1 MDQYTIKST
10 TPLAFHNF
18 FYKFSLP
25 LGFILTFAQLAM
37 YLEEMERFSFLHVL
51 DITHYAL
58 HLILATISFWGLR
71 YMLPYAW
78 YSTMT
83 FLAVNCL
90 FALITV
96 FVAYI
101 LNPAALPN
109 TIPNLTTSCIYSFLV
124 GLYYWKRKKL
134 FIPAAPAPAP
144 PKPGPYGWKG
154 PSSAAAKPEDA
165 PVYVSS
171 VPEMALPEQPNS
183 PVPCQT
189 PTAPSASAIQTAVP
203 GSAKQQQ
210 LCPHCGFSLDSDV
223 GVCRFCGMGVKSES
237 LSDTTVSL

>member
-1 MDQYTIKST
+1 MDRYIIKST

-25 LGFILTFAQLAM
+25 LGFIFTFVQLSV
-37 YLEEMERFSFLHVL
+37 YLEEMEGLSFLHVL

-58 HLILATISFWGLR
+58 YLILAAVSFWGLR
-71 YMLPYAW
+71 RMLPYAW
-78 YSTMT
+78 YSTMA

-101 LNPAALPN
+101 LNPAALPGM
-109 TIPNLTTSCIYSFLV
+109 IPNLTVSCIYSFLV

-144 PKPGPYGWKG
+144 PKPGPYGWKD

-171 VPEMALPEQPNS
+171 VPEMAVPERPNS
-183 PVPCQT
+183 PVSCQT
-189 PTAPSASAIQTAVP
+189 PTAPSASSIQTAVP
-203 GSAKQQQ
+203 VPVKQQQ
-210 LCPHCGFSLDSDV
+210 FCPHCGFSLDSDA
-223 GVCRFCGMGVKSES
+223 GVCRFCGMGVESES
-237 LSDTTVSL
+237 LSDTIVSL